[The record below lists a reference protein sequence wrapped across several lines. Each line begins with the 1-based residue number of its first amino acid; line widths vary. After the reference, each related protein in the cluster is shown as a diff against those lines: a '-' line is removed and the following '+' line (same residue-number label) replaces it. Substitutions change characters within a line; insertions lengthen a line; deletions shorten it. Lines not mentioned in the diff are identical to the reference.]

1 VVLLHIAGFTWLHWR
16 FHPDVIA
23 LCLLLGLGYYY
34 AVSELRPRVSDA
46 GRVRRSQAVYFYLG
60 VFTIY
65 AATGSPLHDLAD
77 QYLAAAHMLQHV
89 LLMLVAAPLLLAG
102 VPSWVW
108 QALLRLPGALPVGR
122 LLTHPLVALGV
133 ANTAMLLLHLPATVD
148 LQVREWTFHLFA
160 HATLLVAGLI
170 MWWPVLSRVPELPP
184 LSDPMQMGYLFLQSL
199 IPSVMASFITFS
211 SGVVYDVYETAPR
224 IWGITPMEDQ
234 QIAGGLMKLL
244 GSIILWI
251 FIAVAFFR
259 WYAREEAEA
268 RGPRWGEVEEELRG
282 LGLTER

>member
-23 LCLLLGLGYYY
+23 LCLLLGHGYYY
-34 AVSELRPRVSDA
+34 AVSEMRDRFPDA
-46 GRVRRSQAVYFYLG
+46 GRVRRSQIVYYSLG
-60 VFTIY
+60 VLTIY

-77 QYLAAAHMLQHV
+77 QYLASAHMLQHV
-89 LLMLVAAPLLLAG
+89 LLTLVAAPLLLAG

-108 QALLRLPGALPVGR
+108 QGLFRVRGVLPVAR
-122 LLTHPLVALGV
+122 VLTHGVVALGV
-133 ANTAMLLLHLPATVD
+133 VNATILLVHLPPTVD
-148 LQVREWTFHLFA
+148 LQLREWWFHLFA
-160 HATLLVAGLI
+160 HAALLGAGLLL
-170 MWWPVLSRVPELPP
+170 WWPVLSEVPELPP
-184 LSDPMQMGYLFLQSL
+184 LSYPLQMGYLFLQSL

-211 SGVVYDVYETAPR
+211 TTLVYDAYETAPR
-224 IWGITPMEDQ
+224 IWGITPMDDQ
-234 QIAGGLMKLL
+234 QIAGGLMKLM

-259 WYAREEAEA
+259 WYQREEAEQ

-282 LGLTER
+282 MGLTKR